1 MLTYDILML
10 LMIRPFRPPPV
21 KFGLLLLQRRC
32 STTMTLLDARHA
44 RHANVHR
51 LDQALVAADVQRL
64 AQSSEPIA
72 PLVREALDVI
82 NQAFDDHT

>member
-1 MLTYDILML
+1 
-10 LMIRPFRPPPV
+10 
-21 KFGLLLLQRRC
+21 
-32 STTMTLLDARHA
+32 MTLLDARHA
-44 RHANVHR
+44 RHASVHR